1 MQSRVV
7 VDEGKEEVEIDVVG
21 VTELETVAVVV
32 VKVGAGVVGHGLD
45 CVSTLQDALQYAT

>member
-7 VDEGKEEVEIDVVG
+7 VDEGEEVVEIDVVG

-45 CVSTLQDALQYAT
+45 CVSTLQDALQYAM